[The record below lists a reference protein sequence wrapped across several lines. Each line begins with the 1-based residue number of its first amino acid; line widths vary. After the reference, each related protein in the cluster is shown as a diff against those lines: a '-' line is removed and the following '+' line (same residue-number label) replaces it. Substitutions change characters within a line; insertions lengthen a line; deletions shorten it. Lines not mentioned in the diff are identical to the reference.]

1 MAHIALRNFA
11 MLNGNGASVYLEGQ
25 TVPDAIAKLYPEHI
39 VGLAKAE
46 KPVAHNPYLK
56 EKPTKKEI
64 AKMSEDE
71 LKQWIAQ
78 FHPGSAP
85 AGAVDKAELAA
96 IVAGLAE

>member
-1 MAHIALRNFA
+1 MAHAAKRNFA
-11 MLNGNGASVYLEGQ
+11 MVTGNGATVYLEGQ
-25 TVPDAIAKLYPEHI
+25 TVPDAIAKLYPEHM
-39 VGLAKAE
+39 VGLAKEE